1 MVLLAVGLACL
12 IVGLLA
18 GAAIQR
24 LRQANKTIDRIL
36 EQELGRPA
44 LPHQDGT
51 AKHAAAGDTVDDID
65 TGAVPHE

>member
-12 IVGLLA
+12 IVGLLI

-24 LRQANKTIDRIL
+24 LRQANKTIDRIF

-44 LPHQDGT
+44 LPHERDTTSNTG
-51 AKHAAAGDTVDDID
+51 AHAA
-65 TGAVPHE
+65 PHE

>member
-18 GAAIQR
+18 GVAIQR

-51 AKHAAAGDTVDDID
+51 AKHATGNTVDDID
-65 TGAVPHE
+65 AGAVPHE